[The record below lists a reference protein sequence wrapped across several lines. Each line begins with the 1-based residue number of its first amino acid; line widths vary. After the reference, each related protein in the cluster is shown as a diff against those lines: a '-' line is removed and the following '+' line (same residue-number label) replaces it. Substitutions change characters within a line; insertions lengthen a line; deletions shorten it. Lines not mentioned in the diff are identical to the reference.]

1 VGSRIGTTVR
11 LSWNEAQSCSRPY
24 DDDYGVTTYRVYRD
38 HDLIGQ
44 TYLLNGRERFI
55 SFTDENA
62 PPGDHTY
69 AVSAIDTGLHESA
82 QTPFVIISNSTPPG
96 PTPTNGVGGADW
108 WRPPPNTSWQIN
120 YADDQIANDLNLNVD
135 VYFIDLFR
143 IADNTVS
150 ILHSRGR
157 KVICYIDVGSWEN
170 DRPDA
175 VQYPRSA
182 LGNKYAEYPD
192 ERWIDIRRPD
202 IRPIIQ
208 RRMDLCRAKG
218 FDGIVPDNLISY
230 LHDTGFNITADDQ
243 LNFDKWVFNEAHSRN
258 LSIGLLNDEDHVEEL
273 IPYIDWAMI
282 EACYHFN
289 TCQRYTPVIQ
299 AGKAVFDIEYTDNGT
314 TLAQFCP
321 ITQALQIS
329 GILKHE
335 FIDTYREACR

>member
-1 VGSRIGTTVR
+1 
-11 LSWNEAQSCSRPY
+11 
-24 DDDYGVTTYRVYRD
+24 
-38 HDLIGQ
+38 
-44 TYLLNGRERFI
+44 
-55 SFTDENA
+55 
-62 PPGDHTY
+62 
-69 AVSAIDTGLHESA
+69 
-82 QTPFVIISNSTPPG
+82 
-96 PTPTNGVGGADW
+96 
-108 WRPPPNTSWQIN
+108 
-120 YADDQIANDLNLNVD
+120 
-135 VYFIDLFR
+135 
-143 IADNTVS
+143 
-150 ILHSRGR
+150 
-157 KVICYIDVGSWEN
+157 
-170 DRPDA
+170 
-175 VQYPRSA
+175 
-182 LGNKYAEYPD
+182 
-192 ERWIDIRRPD
+192 
-202 IRPIIQ
+202 
-208 RRMDLCRAKG
+208 MDLCRAKG

-321 ITQALQIS
+321 TTQALQIS